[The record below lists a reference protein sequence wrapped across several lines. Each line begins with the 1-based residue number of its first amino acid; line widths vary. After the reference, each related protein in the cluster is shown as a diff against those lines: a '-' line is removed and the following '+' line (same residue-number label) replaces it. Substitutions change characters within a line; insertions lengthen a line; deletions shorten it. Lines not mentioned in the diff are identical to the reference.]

1 MADLDLVR
9 RVEKLEET
17 VDSLRDLPERTT
29 RLEVRMGNVEMQIV
43 QLRDEMRSGFSAMRG
58 DIAAGR
64 TELKE
69 ESAAIRTEL
78 KGEIAAVRTELK
90 GVRTELKEE
99 IAAVRT
105 ELREDIADLSRD
117 LSARILDVG
126 TQMQVQFEALHSVIA
141 TTREGNPPA
150 N

>member
-1 MADLDLVR
+1 MADLDLVL

-29 RLEVRMGNVEMQIV
+29 RLEVRVGNVELQIV
-43 QLRDEMRSGFSAMRG
+43 HLRDEMRSGFSAMKV
-58 DIAAGR
+58 
-64 TELKE
+64 ELG
-69 ESAAIRTEL
+69 
-78 KGEIAAVRTELK
+78 GEIAA
-90 GVRTELKEE
+90 VRTELKEE

-105 ELREDIADLSRD
+105 ELREDIAELSRD
-117 LSARILDVG
+117 LSAKFLDMG
-126 TQMQVQFEALHSVIA
+126 SQLQVQIEALHSVIA

>member
-1 MADLDLVR
+1 MADLDLAR

-29 RLEVRMGNVEMQIV
+29 RLEVRVGNVESQIV
-43 QLRDEMRSGFSAMRG
+43 HLRDEMHSGFSAMQR
-58 DIAAGR
+58 DIAAVR
-64 TELKE
+64 TELKD

-90 GVRTELKEE
+90 GE

-105 ELREDIADLSRD
+105 ELREDIAELSRD
-117 LSARILDVG
+117 LSAKFLDMGSQLQVRI
-126 TQMQVQFEALHSVIA
+126 EALQSVIA

>member
-1 MADLDLVR
+1 MADLDLVL

-29 RLEVRMGNVEMQIV
+29 RLEVRVGNVELQIV
-43 QLRDEMRSGFSAMRG
+43 HLRDEMRSGFSAMKV
-58 DIAAGR
+58 
-64 TELKE
+64 ELG
-69 ESAAIRTEL
+69 
-78 KGEIAAVRTELK
+78 GEIAAVRTELK
-90 GVRTELKEE
+90 EA

-105 ELREDIADLSRD
+105 ELREDIAELSRD
-117 LSARILDVG
+117 LSAKFLDMG
-126 TQMQVQFEALHSVIA
+126 SRLQVQIEALHSVIA

>member
-1 MADLDLVR
+1 MADLDLAR
-9 RVEKLEET
+9 RAEKLEET

-29 RLEVRMGNVEMQIV
+29 RLEVRMGNVESQIV
-43 QLRDEMRSGFSAMRG
+43 HLRDEMHSGFSATQRE
-58 DIAAGR
+58 IAAVR
-64 TELKE
+64 AQLKD

-90 GVRTELKEE
+90 GE

-105 ELREDIADLSRD
+105 ELREDIAELSRD
-117 LSARILDVG
+117 LSAKFLDMG
-126 TQMQVQFEALHSVIA
+126 SQLQVQIEALYSVIA

>member
-1 MADLDLVR
+1 MADVDLVR

-17 VDSLRDLPERTT
+17 VDSLRDLPDRTT

-43 QLRDEMRSGFSAMRG
+43 HLRDEMHSGFSATQR
-58 DIAAGR
+58 DIAAV
-64 TELKE
+64 
-69 ESAAIRTEL
+69 RTEL

-90 GVRTELKEE
+90 GE

-117 LSARILDVG
+117 MAAKFLDMG
-126 TQMQVQFEALHSVIA
+126 SQLQLRFEALHSSIA

-150 N
+150 S

>member
-1 MADLDLVR
+1 MADLDFVR
-9 RVEKLEET
+9 RVEKLEEP

-43 QLRDEMRSGFSAMRG
+43 HLRDEMHSGFSAVRG
-58 DIAAGR
+58 DMTTMKVELTGEMGAVR
-64 TELKE
+64 TEL
-69 ESAAIRTEL
+69 T
-78 KGEIAAVRTELK
+78 GEIAAVRTD
-90 GVRTELKEE
+90 LKEE
-99 IAAVRT
+99 IAALRT

-117 LSARILDVG
+117 MSARILDLS
-126 TQMQVQFEALHSVIA
+126 TSIQVQMEALHSVIA